1 MKDVVDNARE
11 VYDIKGYII
20 KVFWESQKEELKG
33 IGEFQQSGF
42 DWMFKKSIVK
52 KNWRI
57 LVQTLIEL
65 RIL

>member
-33 IGEFQQSGF
+33 IGEIQQSGF